1 MFYYE
6 VEMAEARREL
16 ELAVRFGNEPGDL
29 GRVLAVLAQD
39 TINVLAYCAY
49 CDRQEAVVLLVTDNP
64 HRAKAA
70 LTTAGYS
77 CRINS
82 IVLVGATG
90 RVSSAADVGTRLGLA
105 GVNILYSYASSTGP
119 DQFYA
124 VFKTNDDVRA
134 IEILGG
140 DHHATARAA

>member
-77 CRINS
+77 RRINS

-90 RVSSAADVGTRLGLA
+90 RVSSAADLGLA